1 MISASGLAKGFGDRT
16 LFRDS
21 TFVLAPG
28 ERYGLVGANGSGKTT
43 LLNILAGDLEP
54 DFGVVSVPSRAR
66 LGVLRQDQFLH
77 GTEPILDAALMG
89 NAELWRAT
97 TEMEALLA
105 RSEHDFDAARFSRL
119 EEIVQRH
126 DGYTAESRAAAILE
140 GLGIPARVHRRPLS
154 TLSGGFRLRVLLAQV
169 LASQPDALLLDEPT
183 NHLDI
188 LSIRWLEKFL
198 RDFRGP
204 AVVISH
210 DHRFLDNVATHILDV
225 DYETVLAYP
234 GNYTRFLGAKAA
246 ERERREKEIAV
257 REREIAHHRKFV
269 DRFRAKA
276 SKARQAQSRL
286 RLIEKKAAGLTE
298 PPRSSRRHPTFRF
311 GQRRPSGQEV
321 VRVRGVSKS
330 FGRNRVL
337 HEVDLR
343 VARGDRLAIVG
354 PNGIGK
360 STLLKVMMNG
370 IDRGGTD
377 REAGLEP
384 DGGSVEWGYE
394 THPGYFAQ
402 DPGDHLRTPR
412 RTAEAWIGQ
421 HCERRGAGFAR
432 GRLGMVLFSGDDV
445 EKRLE
450 ALSGGESAR
459 LVLCSLMI
467 REPNVLVLDEPTNHL
482 DLESIDALVKGLRD
496 YPGTLLFVSHD
507 RWFVGALANR
517 IVEISPDGI
526 RDYRGSY
533 AEYVR
538 HCGDDHLDVEAVA
551 ERARSERREG
561 RRGAGEGAAGP
572 GGMREARPVNGWKR
586 PARPTGPNR
595 WQRRQSRVRA
605 AELTARIDA
614 AEKRVAEIE
623 DAFAAPSFYRE
634 ADPGRVRALESERQ
648 SLLSEI
654 DRLMHQWEKA
664 ESRNANDRQHA
675 NSNPPPGR

>member
-1 MISASGLAKGFGDRT
+1 MISVSGLARGFGDRI
-16 LFRDS
+16 LFRDVA
-21 TFVLAPG
+21 FVLAPG
-28 ERYGLVGANGSGKTT
+28 ERHGLVGANGSGKTT
-43 LLNILAGDLEP
+43 LLNILAGDLES
-54 DFGVVSVPSRAR
+54 DAGTVSIPARTR
-66 LGVLRQDQFLH
+66 LGVLRQDQFLYES
-77 GTEPILDAALMG
+77 EPILDVALMG
-89 NAELWRAT
+89 NDELWRAT
-97 TEMEALLA
+97 TAMEALLA
-105 RSEHDFDAARFSRL
+105 RSDREFDADRFSAL
-119 EEIVQRH
+119 EEVIQRH

-140 GLGIPARVHRRPLS
+140 GLGIPARLHRRPLS

-204 AVVISH
+204 VVVISH

-225 DYETVLAYP
+225 DYETVLAYS

-276 SKARQAQSRL
+276 SKARQAQSKL
-286 RLIEKKAAGLTE
+286 RLIEKKAEGLTE
-298 PPRSSRRHPTFRF
+298 LPRSSRRHPTFRF

-330 FGRNRVL
+330 FGNNLVL
-337 HEVDLR
+337 HNVDLR
-343 VARGDRLAIVG
+343 VSRGDRLAIVG

-360 STLLKVMMNG
+360 STLLKVMLNAVDPAMG
-370 IDRGGTD
+370 
-377 REAGLEP
+377 AEP
-384 DGGSVEWGYE
+384 DSGTVEWGYE

-402 DPGDHLRTPR
+402 DPADHLRTPR

-421 HCERRGAGFAR
+421 YCENRSAGFAR
-432 GRLGMVLFSGDDV
+432 GNLGMVLFSGDDA

-467 REPNVLVLDEPTNHL
+467 REPNVLILDEPTNHL
-482 DLESIDALVKGLRD
+482 DLESIEALVGGLAS
-496 YPGTLLFVSHD
+496 YPGTLVFVSHD

-517 IVEISPDGI
+517 IVEISPAGI

-551 ERARSERREG
+551 GRARDAKREERRGTRGKRDEGVGDGSGGRIAGGDGPG
-561 RRGAGEGAAGP
+561 RRS
-572 GGMREARPVNGWKR
+572 RPV
-586 PARPTGPNR
+586 GPNR
-595 WQRRQSRVRA
+595 WQRRQSQARAMELTERIEA
-605 AELTARIDA
+605 AEMRIS
-614 AEKRVAEIE
+614 EIE

-634 ADPGRVRALESERQ
+634 ADSEEVRRLESERQ
-648 SLLSEI
+648 RLLEEI
-654 DRLMHQWEKA
+654 ETLMQQWEKVEA
-664 ESRNANDRQHA
+664 RIANDQEQLRTH
-675 NSNPPPGR
+675 SPR